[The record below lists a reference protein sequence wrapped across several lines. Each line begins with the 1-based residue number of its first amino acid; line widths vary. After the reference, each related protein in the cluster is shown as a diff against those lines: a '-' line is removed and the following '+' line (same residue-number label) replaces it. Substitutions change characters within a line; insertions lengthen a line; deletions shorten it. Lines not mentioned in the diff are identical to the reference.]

1 MSFCQDIAARFHL
14 NLQPKSSVNELQ
26 GIVASLNGMTLS
38 SNVAAVVKCLAYPL
52 EQNPSSLS
60 DRTRQVALQLLSGL
74 DDPFKKGHYGKFL
87 GRGYQVVVQEVDV
100 EGVMYAEK
108 KLLGLD
114 HETFNRGFKYLSAL
128 DHPNIIKILHATSV
142 AFYMELAEKGSLN
155 DPLPNMG
162 RCWLQMTA
170 GLAYLQ
176 EKGVIHRNIRYPNI
190 LITKDDQVKITG
202 FSHAIS
208 VDAFKEKEDIA
219 LATHKYLPPE
229 YRRQELKREDCLSID
244 VWSLA
249 YCISLVFLKTMK
261 DKAVLIPKID
271 SPFKGFGA
279 GEIEDKFDVE
289 KVEQHDPTGI
299 FQQVIGE
306 CFHPIP
312 SSRPKVADL
321 LARLEQA
328 IK

>member
-1 MSFCQDIAARFHL
+1 MSFCQDIAFRFCL
-14 NLQPKSSVNELQ
+14 NLQLNSSVHELQ
-26 GIVASLNGMTLS
+26 DLITSLKGMTLS
-38 SNVAAVVKCLAYPL
+38 PNVAAAVKCLAYPL

-74 DDPFKKGHYGKFL
+74 GDPFKKGHYGKFL
-87 GRGYQVVVQEVDV
+87 GRGYQVVVQEVTV
-100 EGVMYAEK
+100 EDKIYAEK

-114 HETFNRGFKYLSAL
+114 HEMFNRGFKCLSQL
-128 DHPNIIKILHATSV
+128 DHSNIIKVLHATSM

-155 DPLPNMG
+155 DSLPNMG

-176 EKGVIHRNIRYPNI
+176 EKGVIHRNIRRSNI
-190 LITKDDQVKITG
+190 LITQDDQVKITG

-208 VDAFKEKEDIA
+208 IDAFKEKEDIA
-219 LATHKYLPPE
+219 LVSHEYLPPE
-229 YRRQELKREDCLSID
+229 YRRQELKQEDCLSID

-249 YCISLVFLKTMK
+249 YCISLFFLKTMK

-271 SPFKGFGA
+271 SPFKGFEV

-289 KVEQHDPTGI
+289 KVERHDPTGI

-306 CFHPIP
+306 CFQPIP
-312 SSRPKVADL
+312 SKRPKIGDL
-321 LARLEQA
+321 LARLEQV

>member
-1 MSFCQDIAARFHL
+1 MSSCKEIDRRLYL
-14 NLQPKSSVNELQ
+14 NLVSKSPVDELQ
-26 GIVASLNGMTLS
+26 GVVASFNRITLS
-38 SNVAAVVKCLAYPL
+38 PNVAAAVKCLAYPL
-52 EQNPSSLS
+52 EQNPTRLS
-60 DRTRQVALQLLSGL
+60 DRTRQVALRLLSGL
-74 DDPFKKGHYGKFL
+74 DDPFKKGCYGKFL
-87 GRGYQVVVQEVDV
+87 GRGYQVVVQEVTV
-100 EGVMYAEK
+100 EGEIYAEK

-114 HETFNRGFKYLSAL
+114 HPVFNRGFRYLSEL
-128 DHPNIIKILHATSV
+128 DHPNIIKVLHATSM

-176 EKGVIHRNIRYPNI
+176 EKGVVHRNIRYSNI

-208 VDAFKEKEDIA
+208 MNAFKEKEDIA
-219 LATHKYLPPE
+219 LASHEYLPPE

-249 YCISLVFLKTMK
+249 YCISLVFLKTME
-261 DKAVLIPKID
+261 DKSVLIPKIET
-271 SPFKGFGA
+271 PFKGFGV
-279 GEIEDKFDVE
+279 GEIEDKFDVK

-306 CFHPIP
+306 CFHSTP
-312 SSRPKVADL
+312 SSRPNVADL
-321 LARLEQA
+321 LARLEQV